1 MTFQRV
7 RATMQE
13 KKDYFTKLAMCG
25 GSTINNTKLML
36 QFCRNRLK
44 TEQNCRTLSL
54 MFIQNYMQNLN
65 KILVSNFGN

>member
-25 GSTINNTKLML
+25 GSKINNTKLML